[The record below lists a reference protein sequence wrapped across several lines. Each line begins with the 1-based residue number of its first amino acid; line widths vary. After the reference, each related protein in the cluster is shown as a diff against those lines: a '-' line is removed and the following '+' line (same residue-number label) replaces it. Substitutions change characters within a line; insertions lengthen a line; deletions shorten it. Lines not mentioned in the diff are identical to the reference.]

1 MTTKI
6 EWVRSSNGEKGE
18 TWNPLAGCSRKST
31 GCQNCYAEKMTKRL
45 KAMGVEKYQGL
56 LNEHGRFNGNVRFDK
71 NALMIPLKRKKPT
84 TYFVNSM
91 SDLFHENV
99 PDDWIDQML
108 AVMTL
113 TPQHTY
119 QCLTKR
125 ADRMQEYLADP
136 YTRERIVD
144 AIYLVTPRSKVVATF
159 FDLYNRRV
167 VHKIDP
173 HTDREIEC
181 LNVWP
186 LKNVWMGVSVEDQ
199 KTADE
204 RIPLLLQTPAAIRFL
219 SVEPLLEYTRI
230 KNEWLSDRG
239 GVPGTMGQWV
249 KKPDIDWAIIGGESG
264 PNARPFDLDWIRPLI
279 RQCKAANV
287 PVFVKQL
294 GGHVLCRND
303 NGFEGEHDQ
312 AWPDGTAYQDNP
324 SGYREDYQ
332 GAPVRVRLKDK
343 KGGDMSEWPL
353 DLRIRE
359 MPQRFAS

>member
-45 KAMGVEKYQGL
+45 EAMGVEKYQGL
-56 LNEHGRFNGNVRFDK
+56 LNDHGRFNGNVKLERD
-71 NALMIPLKRKKPT
+71 ALMIPLKRKKPT

-91 SDLFHENV
+91 SDWCHENV
-99 PDDWIDQML
+99 SDDWRDQML
-108 AVMTL
+108 AIAAL

-119 QCLTKR
+119 QYLTKR
-125 ADRMQEYLADP
+125 ADRMNRYLQALRDYDEPVSEYWLGDTLQELSEGRI
-136 YTRERIVD
+136 TRKVLQDTRID
-144 AIYLVTPRSKVVATF
+144 KPLP
-159 FDLYNRRV
+159 
-167 VHKIDP
+167 
-173 HTDREIEC
+173 
-181 LNVWP
+181 NVWF
-186 LKNVWMGVSVEDQ
+186 GVSVEDQ
-199 KTADE
+199 KTANE
-204 RIPLLLQTPAAIRFL
+204 RIPLLLQTPAAVRFL
-219 SVEPLLEYTRI
+219 SVEPLLEYVRI

-239 GVPGTMGQWV
+239 GVPGTMGQWA
-249 KKPDIDWAIIGGESG
+249 KKPDIHLVIIGGESG
-264 PNARPFDLDWIRPLI
+264 PNARPFNIEWARQLI
-279 RQCKAANV
+279 RDCKAANV

-294 GGHVLCRND
+294 GGYVLCRND

-359 MPQRFAS
+359 MPQRSAS

>member
-1 MTTKI
+1 MSKSNI
-6 EWVRSSNGEKGE
+6 EWTQE
-18 TWNPLAGCSRKST
+18 TWNPLAGCSRKSI

-45 KAMGVEKYQGL
+45 EAMGVEKYQGL
-56 LNEHGRFNGNVRFDK
+56 LNDHGRFNGNVRFDRD
-71 NALMIPLKRKKPT
+71 ALMIPLKRKKPT

-91 SDLFHENV
+91 SDWCHENV
-99 PDDWIDQML
+99 SDDWRDQML
-108 AVMTL
+108 AIAAL

-119 QCLTKR
+119 QYLTKR

-199 KTADE
+199 LAANV
-204 RIPLLLQTPAAIRFL
+204 RIPLLLQTPAAVRFL
-219 SVEPLLEYTRI
+219 SVEPLLEYVWI
-230 KNEWLSDRG
+230 KNEWLE
-239 GVPGTMGQWV
+239 
-249 KKPDIDWAIIGGESG
+249 KLDWIIVGGESG
-264 PNARPFDLDWIRPLI
+264 ANARPFDLDWIRPLI

-303 NGFEGEHDQ
+303 NGFEGETDE

-343 KGGDMSEWPL
+343 KGGDMNEWPL